1 MATVEVEGMH
11 RLEVVINNTKPVVL
25 TDLTLSLLA
34 VGQQYETFLEHELPE
49 NIQVSS
55 ALLVREVRTGSIIF
69 DLITQAAIPTIPL
82 LWMHKDSLAQ
92 WCEVAT
98 ELMKYLTGMLDRP
111 PKTITK
117 HDLNQ
122 WHSILEPVAKD
133 GGSQM
138 NFNVNNEGNI
148 IIKQL
153 IINSADANAAQNR
166 IRKEIG
172 EIVQPTDTLH
182 RKQVMTWFQARF
194 DPGSQI
200 GNKVMIENIS
210 DRPLRV
216 LFDDD
221 TIRDAMFAQGIK
233 YNIPWHELAYV
244 VDVQIQTIEG
254 KPKVATIMK
263 FYPELTFNPAD

>member
-1 MATVEVEGMH
+1 MATIEVEGMH
-11 RLEVVINNTKPVVL
+11 RLEVVIENTKPVVL
-25 TDLTLSLLA
+25 TDLTLALLA
-34 VGQQYETFLEHELPE
+34 VGQQYETFLENELPE
-49 NIQVSS
+49 AVHVSS
-55 ALLVREVRTGSIIF
+55 TLLVREVRTGSIIF
-69 DLITQAAIPTIPL
+69 DLITQAAIQAIPL
-82 LWMHKDSLAQ
+82 LWVHNNSLSE
-92 WCEVAT
+92 WCEIAQH
-98 ELMKYLTGMLDRP
+98 LMEYLTGKLAHP

-133 GGSQM
+133 SGSQL
-138 NFNVNNEGNI
+138 NFNVNRGNVV
-148 IIKQL
+148 IKQL
-153 IINSADANAAQNR
+153 IINSGDANAAQNR

-172 EIVQPTDTLH
+172 DIEQPTNALH

-200 GNKVMIENIS
+200 GNKIVIESIS
-210 DRPLRV
+210 NRPLRV
-216 LFDDD
+216 VFDDN
-221 TIRDAMFAQGIK
+221 TIRDAMFAQGIRF
-233 YNIPWHELAYV
+233 NMPWQELAYL